1 MRWKIDENRRRI
13 ASENFEG
20 HCDDIEMSGEQVSG
34 VIAYGVQDGETY
46 YKRRFAFPN
55 IRIQPNDTHG
65 TYQTESSESPISFA
79 EKEIFERVEWDGVLS
94 VYAHAGELK
103 VIRRFFPS
111 ATLPVFYERVEL
123 YNGGTCA
130 LAPEWAMCRRL
141 QSKLACEGYVYFD
154 CICAMPCRSIAAG
167 ESVVLLFGYSARFAN
182 KEIPQESDPLSKRRM
197 RAEELMSQCDVTTGN
212 EIVDTMFAFAK
223 LRAGE
228 SLFRTEKGLIHCPG
242 GMAFYAAIW
251 CNDQCEY
258 VAPWFAFTGD
268 GLQAKAIENVFGWY
282 DPYFN
287 DEYRPIPSSIIGCG
301 RDYWCGAGDRGDT
314 GMYLYGLTRVLL
326 TQGKQPNVKQQKAL
340 RWCVEYI
347 RRNITEEGVVFSD
360 SDELEDRISSG
371 INLSTSALAYG
382 GLANYAILLKRMQ
395 KGDAARKI
403 TQMQTALGEAIENYF
418 GGEVGGYHTYR
429 YHKGCEVIRAWNS
442 LPIYMGIASRAEDTL
457 KSIDEKLW
465 TSGSCRS
472 TENEKILWD
481 RSALY
486 YIMALFRAG
495 KTETAWEKLKEY
507 SKTRLLGERVPYAV
521 EAYPEG
527 GMRQLSGESGLYCR
541 VFTDGLLNIRFDEK
555 GYTVNGIL
563 PKELNEIKARNI
575 CLNGKNKT
583 IRIAR

>member
-1 MRWKIDENRRRI
+1 M
-13 ASENFEG
+13 
-20 HCDDIEMSGEQVSG
+20 
-34 VIAYGVQDGETY
+34 
-46 YKRRFAFPN
+46 
-55 IRIQPNDTHG
+55 
-65 TYQTESSESPISFA
+65 
-79 EKEIFERVEWDGVLS
+79 
-94 VYAHAGELK
+94 
-103 VIRRFFPS
+103 
-111 ATLPVFYERVEL
+111 
-123 YNGGTCA
+123 
-130 LAPEWAMCRRL
+130 
-141 QSKLACEGYVYFD
+141 
-154 CICAMPCRSIAAG
+154 
-167 ESVVLLFGYSARFAN
+167 
-182 KEIPQESDPLSKRRM
+182 
-197 RAEELMSQCDVTTGN
+197 
-212 EIVDTMFAFAK
+212 
-223 LRAGE
+223 
-228 SLFRTEKGLIHCPG
+228 
-242 GMAFYAAIW
+242 
-251 CNDQCEY
+251 
-258 VAPWFAFTGD
+258 
-268 GLQAKAIENVFGWY
+268 
-282 DPYFN
+282 
-287 DEYRPIPSSIIGCG
+287 
-301 RDYWCGAGDRGDT
+301 
-314 GMYLYGLTRVLL
+314 
-326 TQGKQPNVKQQKAL
+326 
-340 RWCVEYI
+340 
-347 RRNITEEGVVFSD
+347 FSD

-583 IRIAR
+583 IRITR

>member
-1 MRWKIDENRRRI
+1 M
-13 ASENFEG
+13 
-20 HCDDIEMSGEQVSG
+20 
-34 VIAYGVQDGETY
+34 
-46 YKRRFAFPN
+46 
-55 IRIQPNDTHG
+55 
-65 TYQTESSESPISFA
+65 
-79 EKEIFERVEWDGVLS
+79 
-94 VYAHAGELK
+94 
-103 VIRRFFPS
+103 
-111 ATLPVFYERVEL
+111 
-123 YNGGTCA
+123 
-130 LAPEWAMCRRL
+130 
-141 QSKLACEGYVYFD
+141 
-154 CICAMPCRSIAAG
+154 
-167 ESVVLLFGYSARFAN
+167 
-182 KEIPQESDPLSKRRM
+182 
-197 RAEELMSQCDVTTGN
+197 
-212 EIVDTMFAFAK
+212 
-223 LRAGE
+223 
-228 SLFRTEKGLIHCPG
+228 
-242 GMAFYAAIW
+242 
-251 CNDQCEY
+251 
-258 VAPWFAFTGD
+258 
-268 GLQAKAIENVFGWY
+268 
-282 DPYFN
+282 
-287 DEYRPIPSSIIGCG
+287 
-301 RDYWCGAGDRGDT
+301 
-314 GMYLYGLTRVLL
+314 
-326 TQGKQPNVKQQKAL
+326 
-340 RWCVEYI
+340 
-347 RRNITEEGVVFSD
+347 FSD

-575 CLNGKNKT
+575 CLNGKTRRFVSHGKPGNCEKDNACLIAVFFMCKSRLFYPTRRLLLLPFLSLHNYFRLRCILLLSYVWHCGGCLNK
-583 IRIAR
+583 RAARLRLAVQAPAITTTEQGGTQSARERAVAAEPLGDPPLSPVQLYLSCNANVYRRYPYIDGFSLFVYLQYRKVSVLLRKVYFHLLTLKAKNSV